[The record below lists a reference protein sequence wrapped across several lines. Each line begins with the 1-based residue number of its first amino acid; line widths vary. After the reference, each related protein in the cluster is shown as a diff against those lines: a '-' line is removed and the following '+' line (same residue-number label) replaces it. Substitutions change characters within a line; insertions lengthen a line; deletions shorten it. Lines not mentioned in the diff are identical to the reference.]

1 MSKQYNGQFTDAEL
15 KKMAEL
21 LAAQQNQPVQRE
33 QELEID
39 VLELARALWK
49 KAWAILLVA
58 VIVAGS
64 VLACTVV
71 FIKPKYTAQTLL
83 YVNSSNISLGSA
95 KVSISASELS
105 AAQSLVDT
113 YIVILET
120 RTTLN
125 DVIAQSGVPYTY
137 EEIIENNM
145 IQAEAVNSTEV
156 FAIEVTSTDPKEAE
170 TLANTIGAVLPNKI
184 ASIVEGSSA
193 RIVDYAVVPSKK
205 SAIG

>member
-95 KVSISASELS
+95 KVSISEIGRASCRER
-105 AAQSLVDT
+105 V
-113 YIVILET
+113 
-120 RTTLN
+120 
-125 DVIAQSGVPYTY
+125 
-137 EEIIENNM
+137 
-145 IQAEAVNSTEV
+145 
-156 FAIEVTSTDPKEAE
+156 
-170 TLANTIGAVLPNKI
+170 
-184 ASIVEGSSA
+184 
-193 RIVDYAVVPSKK
+193 
-205 SAIG
+205 